1 MNYHQCRICLDEDDV
16 ANLISPCRCNGSVKY
31 VHRDCIQT
39 WIRSTENPDLKKKC
53 SMCQTKYI
61 CKPRPTYL
69 LEKFCVSINFHP
81 VLILFLNSSFAV
93 IISFPATI
101 IFSETVRPNHF
112 LVSFL
117 ITLFALLFLQILNA
131 INVAAKHTIQ
141 CNQLCSP
148 TSCRLMVSPMFLILV
163 ILPIYFIQNEYV
175 ATTILSIS
183 PMFAFFLSVFVSSLF
198 NGLTKE
204 LVKIGGEVLNF
215 PVEYEETN
223 NPLKFNEEKEP
234 IFLIEEEAKRQIL
247 IDV

>member
-1 MNYHQCRICLDEDDV
+1 
-16 ANLISPCRCNGSVKY
+16 
-31 VHRDCIQT
+31 
-39 WIRSTENPDLKKKC
+39 
-53 SMCQTKYI
+53 MCQTKYI

-93 IISFPATI
+93 IISFPSTI
-101 IFSETVRPNHF
+101 FFSETVRPIHF

-163 ILPIYFIQNEYV
+163 ILPIYFIQDNEYV
-175 ATTILSIS
+175 ATTILSVS

-234 IFLIEEEAKRQIL
+234 IFVIEETKSQTL